1 LACHR
6 GIVKYKHGKGK
17 LAEKGDGER
26 RQKEN
31 K

>member
-6 GIVKYKHGKGK
+6 GNVKYKNGKGK
-17 LAEKGDGER
+17 FAEKGDGER
-26 RQKEN
+26 GQKEN